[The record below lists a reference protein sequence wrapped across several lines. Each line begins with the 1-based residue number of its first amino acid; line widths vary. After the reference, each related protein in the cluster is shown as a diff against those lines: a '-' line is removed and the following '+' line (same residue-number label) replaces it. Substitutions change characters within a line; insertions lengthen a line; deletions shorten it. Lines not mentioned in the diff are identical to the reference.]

1 MKIAYYLVHDLTRND
16 GVVKKIKS
24 QISEWENLGVEVK
37 VFAISGFCENS
48 IIDANIYGFSGFISS
63 RVRPNKNL
71 LNDIDEFNPDLV
83 YLRYDTVTANI
94 LFLAKKYKLIC
105 ELNTIDRDEAKLFF
119 KSNVNLKSTFRLLA
133 FYLLRN
139 RFFHQMS
146 GLVSVTHEI
155 LNHNSIRK
163 YQIPQVCVPNSI
175 QTSQYPTLK
184 SPDPSQSRIGL
195 FFMGTPDQP
204 WQGFDILEQLAQDL
218 PEFDFHVVGLLKP
231 SYSNVYYHGFL
242 SAEKYLPIMMKC
254 HVCIGTLA
262 LFRKNME
269 EACPLKIREYIANG
283 FPIIIGYKEAMF
295 EDHSHLPEWALE
307 IDPRNPNLVSIR
319 EFCVRVKDRIVSNA
333 EAFPLVDSSI
343 LEKRR
348 VDFFDS
354 ILSQE

>member
-63 RVRPNKNL
+63 RIRPNHHL
-71 LNDIDEFNPDLV
+71 LSDIDEFKPDLV

-94 LFLAKKYKLIC
+94 LYLAKKYNLIC

-119 KSNVNLKSTFRLLA
+119 KSNIDLKSTFRLLA

-139 RFFHQMS
+139 KFFHQMA
-146 GLVSVTHEI
+146 GLVSVTQEI
-155 LNHNSIRK
+155 LNHQSIRK
-163 YQIPQVCVPNSI
+163 FQIPQVCIPNSI
-175 QTSQYPTLK
+175 QTAKYPTLK
-184 SPDPSQSRIGL
+184 AIDSSQQRIGL

-204 WQGFDILEQLAQDL
+204 WQGFDILENLASEL
-218 PEFDFHVVGLLKP
+218 PEFDFHVVGLMKP
-231 SYSNVYYHGFL
+231 SFANVYFHGFL
-242 SAEKYLPIMMKC
+242 SMEKYLPIMKSC

-262 LFRKNME
+262 LFRKKMT
-269 EACPLKIREYIANG
+269 EACPLKIREYVAYG
-283 FPIIIGYKEAMF
+283 FPIIIGYKESMF

-307 IDPRNPNLVSIR
+307 IDPENPSINSIR
-319 EFCVRVKDRIVSNA
+319 EFCLSMRDKIVSHE
-333 EAFPLVDSSI
+333 EAFPLIDSGI
-343 LEKRR
+343 LEKKR
-348 VDFFDS
+348 VDFF
-354 ILSQE
+354 SQVIKK

>member
-1 MKIAYYLVHDLTRND
+1 
-16 GVVKKIKS
+16 
-24 QISEWENLGVEVK
+24 
-37 VFAISGFCENS
+37 
-48 IIDANIYGFSGFISS
+48 
-63 RVRPNKNL
+63 
-71 LNDIDEFNPDLV
+71 
-83 YLRYDTVTANI
+83 
-94 LFLAKKYKLIC
+94 
-105 ELNTIDRDEAKLFF
+105 
-119 KSNVNLKSTFRLLA
+119 
-133 FYLLRN
+133 
-139 RFFHQMS
+139 
-146 GLVSVTHEI
+146 
-155 LNHNSIRK
+155 
-163 YQIPQVCVPNSI
+163 
-175 QTSQYPTLK
+175 
-184 SPDPSQSRIGL
+184 
-195 FFMGTPDQP
+195 MGTPDQP